1 MGSYTTGWE
10 SGTVEGWTT
19 LNGTTG
25 VNVTSASPIA
35 GTWSFFAGTTS
46 GSAVVCGAY
55 RPGTT
60 GPATAVGT
68 WLEGSIVVRPTIAC
82 NLAFFMQLVDAV
94 PTHLEHVG
102 DSGTVVACPSGV
114 DTTLSARGF
123 VTVAGGTQYQLI
135 VQSNAE
141 FNVPDQIK
149 MDTVNFN
156 DTGNPPLVEPLLGAA
171 TRLRL
176 ARQNSLRM

>member
-1 MGSYTTGWE
+1 MGSYSTGWE

-25 VNVTSASPIA
+25 VNVTSSSPIA

-55 RPGTT
+55 RPNTT

-82 NLAFFMQLVDAV
+82 NLAFYMQLVDAV
-94 PTHLEHVG
+94 PAHLEHVG
-102 DSGTVVACPSGV
+102 TSGTVVACPAAT
-114 DTTLSARGF
+114 DTTLSASGF
-123 VTVAGGTQYQLI
+123 VTVAGGSHYQLI
-135 VQSNAE
+135 VQSLAE

-149 MDTVNFN
+149 MDTVTFN
-156 DTGNPPLVEPLLGAA
+156 DTGTPPFVPPLSNP
-171 TRLRL
+171 RHQLRRN
-176 ARQNSLRM
+176 ALRM